1 MKGTGMDKTVIAK
14 GVTVTEHAR
23 VIAHSDVTVG
33 NFARIARIYAECKK
47 SGVA

>member
-33 NFARIARIYAECKK
+33 NFVRIARIYAECKK